1 MFCEQSSNSEVRKIV
16 LRIGAYSWIL
26 STACMYMYVN
36 KCVHFVRWN
45 ILPVLYSTIIY
56 WYIVHWR
63 FLFERIFFFFQNDC
77 DFWETISIRNE
88 DVAEIKLQSMKNIQC
103 LCYRFIS
110 VDILRYM
117 YHNTRFRDNCM

>member
-1 MFCEQSSNSEVRKIV
+1 MCTFCTLKYITGTVQYH
-16 LRIGAYSWIL
+16 LFIGIL
-26 STACMYMYVN
+26 YTGDFYL
-36 KCVHFVRWN
+36 KGF
-45 ILPVLYSTIIY
+45 
-56 WYIVHWR
+56 
-63 FLFERIFFFFQNDC
+63 FFFFQNDC

-117 YHNTRFRDNCM
+117 YHNTRFRDNCR

>member
-26 STACMYMYVN
+26 STACMYVYVN

-45 ILPVLYSTIIY
+45 ILPVLYSTIYLLVYCTLEIFI
-56 WYIVHWR
+56 WKD
-63 FLFERIFFFFQNDC
+63 FFFFQNDC

-117 YHNTRFRDNCM
+117 YHNTRFRDNCR